1 MYVPEHFREVDPSEI
16 AHVIAA
22 APLACIVANTA
33 DGLVA
38 NHIPVL
44 VAADGALIGHVA
56 LANDIHRTVG
66 EGQEVLA
73 IFRPADAYVSPNFYP
88 SKAEHHRHVPTW
100 NYQAVHVTGSI
111 SFQHEERAKR
121 AVVGLLTREHERRL
135 NAERAWRMADAPADF
150 MTDMLAG
157 IVAFR
162 IEVQRV
168 IAKSKLS
175 QNREARDYQGVIDG
189 LARNENRSLAESM
202 VRRIERDTL

>member
-1 MYVPEHFREVDPSEI
+1 MYVPEHFREVAPSEI
-16 AHVIAA
+16 APVIAA

-100 NYQAVHVTGSI
+100 NYQAVHVTGAI

-189 LARNENRSLAESM
+189 LTRNENRSLAESM
-202 VRRIERDTL
+202 VRRIERDTV